1 MGDTIK
7 TNTTEYEISRDK
19 SIKEIIDLKSSISG
33 YKIIEEEANMLKFR
47 VDALMK
53 SLEREVFY

>member
-1 MGDTIK
+1 MEDTIK